1 MDLPFFTASDVRA
14 AVSMPNAINAMKEAF
29 CSISNGTAVVPHRI
43 NMPLEEFGAHHLSMP
58 AYIKGGKFLTIKL
71 INVHPGNPL
80 NDLALINGVI
90 LVMEAES
97 GKSVALIDGSSV
109 TAIRTGA
116 ASGLAT
122 HYLSK
127 PNSKKAVV
135 IGNGAQAKTQIEA
148 IQSVRNLEEVLV
160 IGRDPDKVQSFCEQF
175 ETKVAPGQIDDLK
188 KADIICTATSSS
200 EPLFDFAN
208 ISMGTHINAVG
219 AHGQTKRELPTELIQ
234 SAKVYV
240 DSLSSSQVEAGNL
253 LIPIERGEYEWNL
266 VEGEI
271 GSFIESNTKISD
283 HESNITVFSS
293 VGSAVQDLVIAV
305 MVMESGKE

>member
-1 MDLPFFTASDVRA
+1 
-14 AVSMPNAINAMKEAF
+14 MKEAF
-29 CSISNGTAVVPHRI
+29 CSISSGTAVVPHRI

-148 IQSVRNLEEVLV
+148 IQSVRNLEEV
-160 IGRDPDKVQSFCEQF
+160 FW
-175 ETKVAPGQIDDLK
+175 
-188 KADIICTATSSS
+188 SS
-200 EPLFDFAN
+200 EETLTKYNLFASN
-208 ISMGTHINAVG
+208 LKLRLLLVKSMTSKKQISHVLQP
-219 AHGQTKRELPTELIQ
+219 AHRSLYLILQTSRME
-234 SAKVYV
+234 
-240 DSLSSSQVEAGNL
+240 
-253 LIPIERGEYEWNL
+253 PI
-266 VEGEI
+266 
-271 GSFIESNTKISD
+271 
-283 HESNITVFSS
+283 
-293 VGSAVQDLVIAV
+293 
-305 MVMESGKE
+305 

>member
-1 MDLPFFTASDVRA
+1 
-14 AVSMPNAINAMKEAF
+14 
-29 CSISNGTAVVPHRI
+29 
-43 NMPLEEFGAHHLSMP
+43 MP

-135 IGNGAQAKTQIEA
+135 FGNGAQAKTQIEA

-160 IGRDPDKVQSFCEQF
+160 IGRDPDKVQSFASNLKLRLLLVKSM
-175 ETKVAPGQIDDLK
+175 TSKKQISYVLQP
-188 KADIICTATSSS
+188 AHRSLYLILQTSRR
-200 EPLFDFAN
+200 EP
-208 ISMGTHINAVG
+208 T
-219 AHGQTKRELPTELIQ
+219 
-234 SAKVYV
+234 
-240 DSLSSSQVEAGNL
+240 
-253 LIPIERGEYEWNL
+253 
-266 VEGEI
+266 
-271 GSFIESNTKISD
+271 
-283 HESNITVFSS
+283 
-293 VGSAVQDLVIAV
+293 
-305 MVMESGKE
+305 